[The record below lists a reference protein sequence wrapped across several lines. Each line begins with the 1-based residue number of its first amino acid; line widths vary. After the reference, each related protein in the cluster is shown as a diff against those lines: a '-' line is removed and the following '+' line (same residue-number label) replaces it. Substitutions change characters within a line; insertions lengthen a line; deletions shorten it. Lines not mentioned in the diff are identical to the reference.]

1 MEILVSSFVKGIL
14 IALRVSGIIFTAPI
28 FNMRA
33 IPNRAKLLLTI
44 LITYIIFFMVPNV
57 NPALNDNLMMLAVVG
72 LKEMMIGIIIGFA
85 MNFVFYGISF
95 AGLLLGYDMGL
106 MIAQMFDP
114 TTDSQSNIV
123 GQTLLIIGVLVFV
136 VINGHHFVIQS
147 IGYSFKL
154 IPVGFYPVNEAVFKL
169 LGKYSAGIFILAIK
183 ISSPILVSF
192 FLVDV
197 GAGIIARVIP
207 QMNVFFVVQ
216 PLKIELGLVLIVFI
230 IPVYVYV
237 IRDILLNYED
247 KILVMIQN
255 MGL

>member
-1 MEILVSSFVKGIL
+1 MEILVSSFVKGLL

-44 LITYIIFFMVPNV
+44 LITYILFFMVPNV
-57 NPALNDNLMMLAVVG
+57 DAALNDNLMMLAVVG
-72 LKEMMIGIIIGFA
+72 LKEMMVGIIIGFA

-123 GQTLLIIGVLVFV
+123 GQALLIIGILVFV
-136 VINGHHFVIQS
+136 VMNGQHFVVQS
-147 IGYSFKL
+147 IGYSFKI

-247 KILVMIQN
+247 KILIMIQN